1 MRRRAARR
9 RPGRGYHADRAE
21 VWRALR
27 VLAEALQRHQEWH
40 IRFAME
46 DLAIR
51 RREREEDSAL
61 RRKER
66 EKDRAAREEDR
77 SLRRKEREE
86 DLAARRKE
94 REEDLTLRREER
106 EEDLT
111 LRREARDE
119 DLAARRQATDRDLA
133 LRRKAN
139 DEHLALLRK
148 AGDEQAALFRQA
160 GDEFLGTV
168 QEGIREWNANRERGW
183 RKIEKEIHRVIGDGD
198 ARWGRL
204 MEALTEG
211 DLPGILG
218 DFGIEVT
225 PPRRRMAAT
234 RGGYTREWDLVALG
248 EEASVVVE
256 VETTLRP
263 EDVRQFRTR
272 MEEFRLWMP
281 DFDRNGM
288 NIHGALAYL
297 SADES
302 VLRHAERRGFFL
314 IRVVG
319 SGASIRNP
327 PDFVPA
333 AF

>member
-1 MRRRAARR
+1 MRIRAARR

-40 IRFAME
+40 IRLAME
-46 DLAIR
+46 DLAVR

-61 RRKER
+61 RRQ
-66 EKDRAAREEDR
+66 
-77 SLRRKEREE
+77 
-86 DLAARRKE
+86 
-94 REEDLTLRREER
+94 
-106 EEDLT
+106 
-111 LRREARDE
+111 ARDE
-119 DLAARRQATDRDLA
+119 DLALRRQARDEDLA
-133 LRRKAN
+133 FQREIRDRIEAFLRRVG
-139 DEHLALLRK
+139 
-148 AGDEQAALFRQA
+148 GDFR
-160 GDEFLGTV
+160 ESV
-168 QEGIREWNANRERGW
+168 QEGIREWNANREKGW

-218 DFGIEVT
+218 GFGIEVT

-234 RGGYTREWDLVALG
+234 RDGYTREWDLVALG
-248 EEASVVVE
+248 EQASVVVE
-256 VETTLRP
+256 VKTTLRP

-288 NIHGALAYL
+288 SIHGALAYL
-297 SADES
+297 SADEG
-302 VLRHAERRGFFL
+302 VLRNAERRGFFL

-319 SGASIRNP
+319 SGASIRNA

>member
-1 MRRRAARR
+1 MAA
-9 RPGRGYHADRAE
+9 
-21 VWRALR
+21 
-27 VLAEALQRHQEWH
+27 QRQ
-40 IRFAME
+40 
-46 DLAIR
+46 
-51 RREREEDSAL
+51 
-61 RRKER
+61 
-66 EKDRAAREEDR
+66 
-77 SLRRKEREE
+77 
-86 DLAARRKE
+86 
-94 REEDLTLRREER
+94 
-106 EEDLT
+106 
-111 LRREARDE
+111 ARD
-119 DLAARRQATDRDLA
+119 QDLA

-168 QEGIREWNANRERGW
+168 QEGIREWNANREKGW

-234 RGGYTREWDLVALG
+234 RDGYTREWDLVALG

-281 DFDRNGM
+281 DFDRNGVR
-288 NIHGALAYL
+288 IHGALAYL

-302 VLRHAERRGFFL
+302 VLRHAERQGFFL

-319 SGASIRNP
+319 SSASIRNP
-327 PDFVPA
+327 RDFVPA

>member
-9 RPGRGYHADRAE
+9 RPRRGYHADRAE

-119 DLAARRQATDRDLA
+119 DLAAQRQATDRDLA

-160 GDEFLGTV
+160 GGEFLGTV

-256 VETTLRP
+256 VETTLQP

-272 MEEFRLWMP
+272 MEEFRLRMP

-319 SGASIRNP
+319 SSASIRNP

>member
-1 MRRRAARR
+1 
-9 RPGRGYHADRAE
+9 
-21 VWRALR
+21 
-27 VLAEALQRHQEWH
+27 
-40 IRFAME
+40 ME

-51 RREREEDSAL
+51 RREREENSAL

-86 DLAARRKE
+86 DLAARRK
-94 REEDLTLRREER
+94 ER

-160 GDEFLGTV
+160 GDEFLGTA

-319 SGASIRNP
+319 SSASIRNP

>member
-1 MRRRAARR
+1 VRRRAARR
-9 RPGRGYHADRAE
+9 RPRRGYHADRAE

-27 VLAEALQRHQEWH
+27 VLAQALQHHQEWH
-40 IRFAME
+40 IRLTME
-46 DLAIR
+46 DLAAR
-51 RREREEDSAL
+51 QKEREEDSTL
-61 RRKER
+61 RREAR
-66 EKDRAAREEDR
+66 DEDLAA
-77 SLRRKEREE
+77 RRKEREE

-94 REEDLTLRREER
+94 REEDLTLRRE
-106 EEDLT
+106 
-111 LRREARDE
+111 AR
-119 DLAARRQATDRDLA
+119 
-133 LRRKAN
+133 
-139 DEHLALLRK
+139 
-148 AGDEQAALFRQA
+148 
-160 GDEFLGTV
+160 DEFLGTV
-168 QEGIREWNANRERGW
+168 QEGIREWNANREKGW

-211 DLPGILG
+211 DLPAILG

-234 RGGYTREWDLVALG
+234 RDGYTREWDLVALG

-256 VETTLRP
+256 VKTTLRP

-281 DFDRNGM
+281 DFDRNGVR
-288 NIHGALAYL
+288 IHGALAYL

-302 VLRHAERRGFFL
+302 VLRHAERQGFFL

-319 SGASIRNP
+319 SSASIRNP
-327 PDFVPA
+327 RDFVPA

>member
-1 MRRRAARR
+1 MAA
-9 RPGRGYHADRAE
+9 
-21 VWRALR
+21 
-27 VLAEALQRHQEWH
+27 Q
-40 IRFAME
+40 
-46 DLAIR
+46 
-51 RREREEDSAL
+51 
-61 RRKER
+61 
-66 EKDRAAREEDR
+66 
-77 SLRRKEREE
+77 
-86 DLAARRKE
+86 
-94 REEDLTLRREER
+94 
-106 EEDLT
+106 
-111 LRREARDE
+111 
-119 DLAARRQATDRDLA
+119 RQATDRDLA

-256 VETTLRP
+256 VKTTLRP

-319 SGASIRNP
+319 SSASIRNP

>member
-1 MRRRAARR
+1 MAA
-9 RPGRGYHADRAE
+9 
-21 VWRALR
+21 
-27 VLAEALQRHQEWH
+27 Q
-40 IRFAME
+40 
-46 DLAIR
+46 
-51 RREREEDSAL
+51 
-61 RRKER
+61 
-66 EKDRAAREEDR
+66 
-77 SLRRKEREE
+77 
-86 DLAARRKE
+86 
-94 REEDLTLRREER
+94 
-106 EEDLT
+106 
-111 LRREARDE
+111 
-119 DLAARRQATDRDLA
+119 RQATDRDLA

-234 RGGYTREWDLVALG
+234 RGGYTREWDLVASG

-319 SGASIRNP
+319 SSASIRNP

>member
-9 RPGRGYHADRAE
+9 RPRRGYYADRAE

-40 IRFAME
+40 IRLAME
-46 DLAIR
+46 DLAVR

-66 EKDRAAREEDR
+66 EED
-77 SLRRKEREE
+77 SALRRQ
-86 DLAARRKE
+86 
-94 REEDLTLRREER
+94 T
-106 EEDLT
+106 
-111 LRREARDE
+111 RDE
-119 DLAARRQATDRDLA
+119 DLAFQRETRDRIEA
-133 LRRKAN
+133 FLRRV
-139 DEHLALLRK
+139 
-148 AGDEQAALFRQA
+148 GDDFR
-160 GDEFLGTV
+160 ESV
-168 QEGIREWNANRERGW
+168 QEGIREWNANREKGW

-211 DLPGILG
+211 DLPGVLS

-256 VETTLRP
+256 VKTTLRP

-288 NIHGALAYL
+288 RIHGALAYL
-297 SADES
+297 SADEG

-319 SGASIRNP
+319 SSASIRNP